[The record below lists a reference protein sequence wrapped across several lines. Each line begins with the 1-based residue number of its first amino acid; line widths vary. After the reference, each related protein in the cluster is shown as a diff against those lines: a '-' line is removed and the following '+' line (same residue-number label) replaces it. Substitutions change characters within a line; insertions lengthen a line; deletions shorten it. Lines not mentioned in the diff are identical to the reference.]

1 MNEQTFVVLM
11 AEDSEHD
18 ILATRRAWRKES
30 IPHPLHIVNDGE
42 QCLDYLYRNGRYS
55 NPKTSP
61 RPGLLLL
68 DINMPKMN
76 GLEVLEKLRADQ
88 TFCDLPVVMLTTSK
102 AEQDRMGSYALGA
115 NAFIT
120 KPIGFKNFSAALR
133 HISNFWSL
141 AGKPEVSDE
150 S

>member
-18 ILATRRAWRKES
+18 IIATRRAWRKES
-30 IPHPLHIVNDGE
+30 IPHPLYIVTDGE
-42 QCLDYLYRNGRYS
+42 QCLDYLYRNGSYS
-55 NPKTSP
+55 DPKFSP

-68 DINMPKMN
+68 DINMPKMS
-76 GLEVLEKLRADQ
+76 GLEVLKKLRADK

-102 AEQDRMGSYALGA
+102 AEQDRMGSYILGA

-120 KPIGFKNFSAALR
+120 KPIGFENFSAALK

-141 AGKPEVSDE
+141 AGTAGG
-150 S
+150 